1 MHRKRVP
8 TPFSKEAGLRVSKVR
23 RERGLSREDLA
34 NLSGISTQTL
44 KRLEKGKH
52 VMLYCYE
59 EIACALDV
67 PASYFFGCT
76 LNPEEADQFSPRAYQ
91 FSRADIFRF
100 LEEHR
105 LENDGK

>member
-44 KRLEKGKH
+44 KRLEKGEH
-52 VMLYCYE
+52 VMLYC
-59 EIACALDV
+59 
-67 PASYFFGCT
+67 
-76 LNPEEADQFSPRAYQ
+76 
-91 FSRADIFRF
+91 
-100 LEEHR
+100 
-105 LENDGK
+105 